1 MKKFAEKIWSIYDAN
16 DLLDACKQR
25 STRKDYDAAVVND
38 DDFGIQRRL
47 VEEQSLLAIG
57 IREMDESFY
66 MERLD
71 GRGGEW
77 QSLRSIK
84 YSKSDKHLFRMD
96 CVYVLYTDERD
107 TPNVM
112 IIGGANCR
120 DLKKVNLYFDEIVL
134 YSDDQSFFF
143 NL

>member
-1 MKKFAEKIWSIYDAN
+1 MKKFAGKIWSIHDAN
-16 DLLDACKQR
+16 DQLDACKQR
-25 STRKDYDAAVVND
+25 STRKDYDAAVVD
-38 DDFGIQRRL
+38 DDFGMQPRL
-47 VEEQSLLAIG
+47 GEEQSLLAIG
-57 IREMDESFY
+57 IREIDESFH

-71 GRGGEW
+71 ARGGEW

-107 TPNVM
+107 TQNVM

-120 DLKKVNLYFDEIVL
+120 DLKKVNLYL
-134 YSDDQSFFF
+134 DQIKCIKFR
-143 NL
+143 